1 MSRLTGRKTIVLKS
15 RDKKELGRILRS
27 KQVELRVY
35 KRARVLKLVSE
46 GYCQSKAAVLAD
58 VSESTSKRVCLRY
71 REKGLEAVYDSPR
84 CGSPKK
90 FTTKQKQRAVAMVCS
105 FPPKGVSRWTI
116 RVIAEELRRRRI
128 VDKSIS
134 RETVRLLLQD
144 HKLKPWR
151 EKNVVCR

>member
-1 MSRLTGRKTIVLKS
+1 MSRSTGRKTVVLKA
-15 RDKKELGRILRS
+15 RDKKELGKILRS
-27 KQVELRVY
+27 SQVELRVY

-46 GYCQSKAAVLAD
+46 GYSQTKASVLAD

-71 REKGLEAVYDSPR
+71 REKGLESVYDRPR

-90 FTTKQKQRAVAMVCS
+90 FTEKQKQRAVAMVCS
-105 FPPKGVSRWTI
+105 SPPKGLSRWTI

-128 VDKSIS
+128 VDRKIS
-134 RETVRLLLQD
+134 RETVRLLLQG

-151 EKNVVCR
+151 EKNVVYR